1 MKKYLCLFLAVA
13 AVSPLF
19 AADEVIDL
27 SRERDSLGFTKPI
40 PVSLAGFTGEA
51 DSTLR
56 FDLFFMG
63 FEFVSPDK
71 ARYNIQKNNA
81 AGMGAQITDPLARQI
96 IYNKAFTGAS
106 ARQQA
111 HALADDIARTLTKKP
126 GIAQTRIATKVQPSG
141 YGDGEI
147 WVADYDGYNAA
158 PVTKDNAICAAP
170 TWAGKSELLYV
181 SYKLMGKPD
190 ILSHNLT
197 TGARKALYRQY
208 PGSSMS
214 PAVSP
219 DGQRIAFI
227 HNKAGSPD
235 LYVSDLDGGNLKQL
249 TKTKEDES
257 SPCWS
262 PDSRTICFAS
272 RQTGKPALYTISANG
287 GAMSRIPLSAASPTE
302 PDWSPDGKYIV
313 FTTPTSAGFQIC
325 VSPMEGN
332 LRGAVTTLVAGEDPV
347 WAPNSRAVIFVR
359 NVNNRRVL
367 ALLDVPSKQTKDI
380 VRISGSASQ
389 PSWAR

>member
-1 MKKYLCLFLAVA
+1 MKKYSLFICTVLGV
-13 AVSPLF
+13 VGLR
-19 AADEVIDL
+19 AADIRID
-27 SRERDSLGFTKPI
+27 RTQDSLGFTKPI
-40 PVSLAGFTGEA
+40 PVSIAGFSGEA

-63 FEFVSPDK
+63 FEFVSADQ
-71 ARYNIQKNNA
+71 ARFNIQKNNA
-81 AGMGAQITDPLARQI
+81 AGVGAQITDPLARQV
-96 IYNKAFTGAS
+96 IYNKAFTGGS
-106 ARQQA
+106 TRQQT
-111 HALADDIARTLTKKP
+111 HALADDIAKTLTQKP
-126 GIAQTRIATKVQPSG
+126 GIAQTRIATKVQPTS

-147 WVADYDGYNAA
+147 WVADFDGYNAA

-170 TWAGKSELLYV
+170 AWAGKSQLFYV
-181 SYKLMGKPD
+181 SYKLMGRPD
-190 ILSHNLT
+190 ILSHNLSS
-197 TGARKALYRQY
+197 GARKAIFRQL

-219 DGQRIAFI
+219 DGKRIAFI
-227 HNKAGSPD
+227 QSKSGSPD

-262 PDSRTICFAS
+262 PDSQTICFTS
-272 RQTGKPALYTISANG
+272 RQSGKPALYTIPADG
-287 GAMSRIPLSAASPTE
+287 GSMSRLPVSAASPTE

-313 FTTPTSAGFQIC
+313 FTIPSAAGFQIC
-325 VSPMEGN
+325 VAPMDGP
-332 LRGAVTTLVAGEDPV
+332 LRGTASVLVAGQDPV

-359 NVNNRRVL
+359 TVNNRRIL

-380 VRISGSASQ
+380 VRITGNASQ

>member
-1 MKKYLCLFLAVA
+1 MKKYLPFICSVLGVVGLH
-13 AVSPLF
+13 
-19 AADEVIDL
+19 AADIRID
-27 SRERDSLGFTKPI
+27 RTQDSLGFTKPI
-40 PVSLAGFTGEA
+40 PVSIAGFSGEA

-63 FEFVSPDK
+63 FEFVSADQ
-71 ARYNIQKNNA
+71 ARFNIQKNNA
-81 AGMGAQITDPLARQI
+81 AGVGAQITDPLARQV
-96 IYNKAFTGAS
+96 IYNKAFTGGS
-106 ARQQA
+106 TRQQT
-111 HALADDIARTLTKKP
+111 HALADDIAKTLTQKP
-126 GIAQTRIATKVQPSG
+126 GIAQTRIATKVQPTS

-147 WVADYDGYNAA
+147 WVSDFDGHNAT

-170 TWAGKSELLYV
+170 AWAGKSQLFYV

-190 ILSHNLT
+190 ILSHNLS
-197 TGARKALYRQY
+197 TGARKAIFRQY

-219 DGQRIAFI
+219 DGKRLAFI

-249 TKTKEDES
+249 TKTKEDEA

-262 PDSRTICFAS
+262 PDSQTICFTS
-272 RQTGKPALYTISANG
+272 RQSGKVALYTISADG
-287 GAMSRIPLSAASPTE
+287 GSMSRLPVSAASPTE
-302 PDWSPDGKYIV
+302 PDWSPDGKYLV
-313 FTTPTSAGFQIC
+313 FTIPSAAGFQIC
-325 VSPMEGN
+325 VAPMEGP
-332 LRGAVTTLVAGEDPV
+332 LRGTASVLVAGQDPV

-359 NVNNRRVL
+359 TVNNRRIL

-380 VRISGSASQ
+380 VRINGNASQ